1 MTEPP
6 LRIAAIYHTDLRTPQ
21 AGGVFQFIRGCLRF
35 AGPSARFAYWGRD
48 EPHADPALA
57 VEGVEIRSY
66 CGPRKPGI
74 VPETARLVWHLW
86 RRRRDIE
93 RDADVVFLH
102 ESYMT
107 LPWMFTRRR
116 PPIVLVTHNCMEMG
130 HLFHTRGYILLHR
143 FTDRV
148 ASRVAARVVCVS
160 RSNLAYYAERF
171 PDRVGKY
178 VYNCTFA
185 DDRMMSTLSVAD
197 AKRRLGLPEDRRIVC
212 YAGRIHPQKK
222 VDQVVSVFARL
233 HRKRPDTLLCI
244 AGDGPLMPAVREQ
257 VAREGLG
264 EAVRFL
270 GVLDRRSVGDLFRAS
285 EFSML
290 FSHWEGTPMALLE
303 SLASGTPAIVSDV
316 ADHRHIVEEGRNG
329 FLATADRSDDDI
341 AALAERILD
350 DPETFREGAR
360 RSGEQYLA
368 SRTVPKIVDI
378 LHAAAKK

>member
-1 MTEPP
+1 VTKP
-6 LRIAAIYHTDLRTPQ
+6 LRIAVLYHTDLRTRH
-21 AGGVFQFIRGCLRF
+21 AGGVLQFIRGCLHFAPPTDRF
-35 AGPSARFAYWGRD
+35 VFWGRSD
-48 EPHADPALA
+48 PDADPALGID
-57 VEGVEIRSY
+57 GVEVRAY
-66 CGPRKPGI
+66 CDPPKRRI
-74 VPETARLVWHLW
+74 VPETARLIWHLW

-102 ESYMT
+102 ESYMA
-107 LPWMFTRRR
+107 LPWMFSRRR

-148 ASRVAARVVCVS
+148 ASRVAARVVC
-160 RSNLAYYAERF
+160 
-171 PDRVGKY
+171 
-178 VYNCTFA
+178 
-185 DDRMMSTLSVAD
+185 
-197 AKRRLGLPEDRRIVC
+197 

-222 VDQVVSVFARL
+222 VDQVVSVFARI

-257 VAREGLG
+257 VAREGIG
-264 EAVRFL
+264 DAVRFL

-303 SLASGTPAIVSDV
+303 RLASGTPAIVSDV
-316 ADHRHIVEEGRNG
+316 ADHRHIVEEDRNG
-329 FLATADRSDDDI
+329 FLATADRTDDDI
-341 AALAERILD
+341 AALAEKILD

-368 SRTVPKIVDI
+368 SRTVPRIVEI
-378 LHAAAKK
+378 LHSAAKK

>member
-1 MTEPP
+1 MTKP
-6 LRIAAIYHTDLRTPQ
+6 LRIAVLYHTDLRTRH
-21 AGGVFQFIRGCLRF
+21 AGGVLQFIRGCLHFAPPTDRF
-35 AGPSARFAYWGRD
+35 VFWGRSD
-48 EPHADPALA
+48 PDADPALGID
-57 VEGVEIRSY
+57 GVEVRAY
-66 CGPRKPGI
+66 CDPPKRRI
-74 VPETARLVWHLW
+74 VPETARLIWHIW

-93 RDADVVFLH
+93 RDADVIFLH
-102 ESYMT
+102 ESYMA
-107 LPWMFTRRR
+107 LPWMFSRRR

-130 HLFHTRGYILLHR
+130 HLFHTRGYILLHM

-148 ASRVAARVVCVS
+148 ASRVAARVICVS

-171 PDRVGKY
+171 PGRVAKY

-185 DDRMMSTLSVAD
+185 DDRMMSTLSVAE
-197 AKRRLGLPEDRRIVC
+197 AKRSLGLPGDRRVVC

-222 VDQVVSVFARL
+222 VDQVVSVFARI
-233 HRKRPDTLLCI
+233 HRRRPDTLLCI

-264 EAVRFL
+264 DAVRFL

-329 FLATADRSDDDI
+329 FLATADRTDDDI
-341 AALAERILD
+341 AGLAEKILD
-350 DPETFREGAR
+350 DPATFREGAR

-368 SRTVPKIVDI
+368 SRTVPRIVEI
-378 LHAAAKK
+378 LHSAANG